1 MASENTMNE
10 QNASTGAGKSA
21 AGSDRATGE
30 VAAAHEIFRI
40 LHQTYPDARCA
51 LTFHDPFELL
61 VATVLSA
68 QTTDKG
74 VNKVTPILF
83 DHYPDAA
90 ALGAASLPEVEQII
104 RPTGFFHNKAT
115 AIVGI
120 GQALT
125 ENFHGVVPREI
136 DQLTSLPG
144 VGRKTAQ
151 VVRGHAFGIPGVTTD
166 THVLR
171 VSKRLGFTSSTKPL
185 TVERDVSALF
195 DESVWTLLS
204 DTLIFH
210 GRARC
215 HAKKAACGACPVAG
229 LCPSFGI
236 GPTDPD
242 EAERLVRSP

>member
-1 MASENTMNE
+1 MVP
-10 QNASTGAGKSA
+10 GAGPMSSHSLS
-21 AGSDRATGE
+21 AGSDPADRAEE
-30 VAAAHEIFRI
+30 VFRI
-40 LHQTYPDARCA
+40 LRENYPDARCA
-51 LTFHDPFELL
+51 LTFHNPFELL

-83 DHYPDAA
+83 KRYPDAA
-90 ALGAASLPEVEQII
+90 ALGAAALPEVEQII

-120 GQALT
+120 GQALV
-125 ENFHGVVPREI
+125 ENFDGVVPQQI

-185 TVERDVSALF
+185 KVEQDVSALF
-195 DESVWTLLS
+195 DESQWTRLS

-215 HAKKAACGACPVAG
+215 HAKKAACGACPVAD

-242 EAERLVRSP
+242 EAAKLVREP